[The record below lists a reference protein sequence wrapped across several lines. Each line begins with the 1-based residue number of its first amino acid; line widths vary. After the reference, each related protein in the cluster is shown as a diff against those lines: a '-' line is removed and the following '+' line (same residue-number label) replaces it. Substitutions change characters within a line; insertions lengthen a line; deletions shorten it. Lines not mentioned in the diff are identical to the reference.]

1 MTTPEFSRPE
11 RIDTIG
17 AGDRS
22 VTIEAD
28 AAERAALAERFGLVS
43 VDRLE
48 ATLSVR
54 REAVGIAVRGRV
66 GAAVVQ
72 ACTVTD
78 APIPVTVDEAV
89 ALLFVDDGAAG
100 GEGADEDGEIELDEG
115 ALDTIPY
122 EGGAIDLGEAA
133 AETMALALDPFPR
146 SAGAAAALRE
156 AGVLTEEEAA
166 PKGALAGLGDLLG
179 KKPS

>member
-1 MTTPEFSRPE
+1 MTPEFSRPE

-17 AGDRS
+17 AGERG
-22 VTIEAD
+22 VTITAEP
-28 AAERAALAERFGLVS
+28 AERAALAARFGLLA

-48 ATLSVR
+48 ASLSVR
-54 REAVGIAVRGRV
+54 REAGGIAVRGRV
-66 GAAVVQ
+66 AADVVQ

-78 APIPVTVDEAV
+78 EPIPVTIDETV
-89 ALLFVDDGAAG
+89 ALLFVEERDG
-100 GEGADEDGEIELDEG
+100 GEDDEIELDVG

-146 SAGAAAALRE
+146 SANAAAVLRE
-156 AGVLTEEEAA
+156 AGVLSEDEVK
-166 PKGALAGLGDLLG
+166 PLNALAALGDLL
-179 KKPS
+179 KNKPS

>member
-17 AGDRS
+17 AGERS
-22 VTIEAD
+22 LTLAAD
-28 AAERAALAERFGLVS
+28 AIERVALAARFGLLS
-43 VDRLE
+43 IDRLE
-48 ATLSVR
+48 AMLSVR
-54 REAVGIAVRGRV
+54 REAAGIVVRGRV
-66 GAAVVQ
+66 GADVVQ

-78 APIPVTVDEAV
+78 EPIPVTVDEPV
-89 ALLFVDDGAAG
+89 ALRFVEGGDAGEDD
-100 GEGADEDGEIELDEG
+100 EIELDEH

-146 SAGAAAALRE
+146 SANAAAALRE
-156 AGVLTEEEAA
+156 AGVLSEDEVK
-166 PKGALAGLGDLLG
+166 PLGGLAGLGDLL
-179 KKPS
+179 KNKPS

>member
-1 MTTPEFSRPE
+1 MTNPEFSRPE

-17 AGDRS
+17 AGERS
-22 VTIEAD
+22 VTIAAD
-28 AAERAALAERFGLVS
+28 ANERTALATRFGLVS
-43 VDRLE
+43 IDRLE
-48 ATLSVR
+48 ATLAVR
-54 REAVGIAVRGRV
+54 QEAGGIAVRGRV
-66 GAAVVQ
+66 GADVVQ

-78 APIPVTVDEAV
+78 EPMPVTVDEPV
-89 ALLFVDDGAAG
+89 ALRFVSEG
-100 GEGADEDGEIELDEG
+100 GADADDEIELDEG

-156 AGVLTEEEAA
+156 AGVLSEEEEAA
-166 PKGALAGLGDLLG
+166 RPKGALAGLGDLLSR
-179 KKPS
+179 KPN